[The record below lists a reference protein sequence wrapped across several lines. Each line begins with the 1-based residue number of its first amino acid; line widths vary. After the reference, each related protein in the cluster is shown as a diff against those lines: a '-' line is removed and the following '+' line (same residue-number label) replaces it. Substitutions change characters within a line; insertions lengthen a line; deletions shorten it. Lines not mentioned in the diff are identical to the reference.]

1 MVEAKMPLPVVDTLE
16 SVIGFVLIGVATR
29 DRNLTEHAEGSTTF
43 NMFLVHSSNP
53 SPLGE
58 TDVLLGLLVPVPHDG
73 PGGGIGA
80 IGHPRGGAVV
90 RAHFNHELSLLMRII
105 QARGLDQDSV
115 SVDSHVSII

>member
-1 MVEAKMPLPVVDTLE
+1 VVEAKMPLPVMDTLE

-29 DRNLTEHAEGSTTF
+29 DRNLTEHAEGSTSL
-43 NMFLVHSSNP
+43 NVFLVHSSNP
-53 SPLGE
+53 SPLRE
-58 TDVLLGLLVPVPHDG
+58 ADVLLGLLVPVPHDG

-90 RAHFNHELSLLMRII
+90 RAQFNHELSLLVRII
-105 QARGLDQDSV
+105 QARGLNQDSV